1 MKLNAACK
9 KKYVSASIYSRDYWI
24 AIGGNAMTP
33 EQEQRFNQLLAEIRD
48 PYASLEGA
56 IHELEHMIWTLQSQH
71 TISNL
76 RVRQA
81 KVLIQ
86 IMQLTLRQQIP
97 ANLRLIQAL
106 CASEKS
112 SSPAPLAKCA

>member
-1 MKLNAACK
+1 
-9 KKYVSASIYSRDYWI
+9 
-24 AIGGNAMTP
+24 MTP

-56 IHELEHMIWTLQSQH
+56 IRELEQLIWTLQSQH
-71 TISNL
+71 SISSL

-86 IMQLTLRQQIP
+86 MMQLTLHQQIP
-97 ANLRLIQAL
+97 ANRRLIQAL
-106 CASEKS
+106 CASEKAF
-112 SSPAPLAKCA
+112 APTRLAMCA

>member
-1 MKLNAACK
+1 
-9 KKYVSASIYSRDYWI
+9 
-24 AIGGNAMTP
+24 MTP

-48 PYASLEGA
+48 PYASLESV
-56 IHELEHMIWTLQSQH
+56 IRELEQMIWTLQNQH
-71 TISNL
+71 TISTL

-97 ANLRLIQAL
+97 ANRHLIQAL

-112 SSPAPLAKCA
+112 SSPVRLAKCA